1 MLLPKLIQE
10 SIDYYIFREKLAN
23 VNAQYMSMYN
33 KLFYNNF
40 TNIDDINDG
49 VYVKD
54 PHDPLPSFFNY
65 RNMRILYDNKIYG
78 IRSNYS
84 RLYKIYTY
92 LRSYVSYLS
101 VLSPVTP
108 ITYHVGTLPLRFW
121 YSSGNNYP
129 RGYKDF
135 KFW

>member
-33 KLFYNNF
+33 QLFY
-40 TNIDDINDG
+40 DDPG
-49 VYVKD
+49 VGGDYVYIKD
-54 PHDPLPSFFNY
+54 PNDPLPSFFNY

-92 LRSYVSYLS
+92 LRSYVSVLSSSYLS
-101 VLSPVTP
+101 PPVTP

>member
-23 VNAQYMSMYN
+23 VNAQYMSMYYQ
-33 KLFYNNF
+33 LF
-40 TNIDDINDG
+40 DDDPG
-49 VYVKD
+49 VGGDYVYIKD
-54 PHDPLPSFFNY
+54 PNDLLPSFFNY
-65 RNMRILYDNKIYG
+65 RNMRMLYDNKIYG

-129 RGYKDF
+129 RGYKDY